1 MTIAATARFKRG
13 GTISLALRVDSGDV
27 TGATCRAVLKSAVY
41 GAEPGDAAADA
52 AVFDVAYV
60 ANIDPDDGASPPAWL
75 LTISA
80 TVSAALAAGTYVAD
94 ARIVRTSDVIQTAT
108 VRVILDERVTEAA

>member
-27 TGATCRAVLKSAVY
+27 TGATCRAVLKSAVF
-41 GAEPGDAAADA
+41 GAEPGDDAPDA

-60 ANIDPDDGASPPAWL
+60 AHIDPDDLSSPSAWM
-75 LTISA
+75 LTL
-80 TVSAALAAGTYVAD
+80 SAASSTALSVGTYVAD
-94 ARIVRTSDVIQTAT
+94 ARVVRASDVIQTAT
-108 VRVILDERVTEAA
+108 LRLILEERVTEAA